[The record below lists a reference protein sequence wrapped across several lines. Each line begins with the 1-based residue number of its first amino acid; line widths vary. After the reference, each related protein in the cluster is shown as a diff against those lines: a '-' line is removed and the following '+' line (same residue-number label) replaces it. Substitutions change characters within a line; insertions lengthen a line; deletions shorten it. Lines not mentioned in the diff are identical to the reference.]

1 MLQTKTLTF
10 SERCSPRTRRGQS
23 IIVALLVLLLL
34 GVAGALFV
42 TIVARNL
49 LNARHANRVVTADQ
63 YARAGITFADAQLS
77 TSLDGADW
85 RAPLQFALSDGT
97 NGTKDLRPPMGT
109 PERMRYDANKLAL
122 ADPNDPD
129 KEYLQA
135 GYARY
140 NTGAGR
146 FLLRVTYDPVN
157 VGPLDVPPGKYLKI
171 ESIGREGLIESI
183 DPTTYTNNRSTD
195 RTQAYQVAYK
205 PIGITDYARFETNPD
220 NRSDIANLGVISQQ
234 YTQDSSNDGGIATPG
249 VYDFVSGSAPAY
261 KLYPVVT
268 TYGASDA
275 YLKDGMTPPN
285 FYPNPTAGTGMVL
298 PSGSPYTLVSGDG
311 SIHANMP
318 LRFFGKNVVYLNN
331 AGGSAPLFQDGIE
344 VVGNLLLD
352 SYSPSANLD
361 NTLPTGGTGTPVY
374 QQASLVLNPTVTNGK
389 TDLKYYVAP
398 SNSVGG
404 FNTQGGLIRD
414 GSMQNDVNGQ
424 PRGIKRLEPPL
435 MDAQDPASRLPRYK
449 VIAMTS
455 PPRFDPK
462 TGKPY
467 PINADGTS
475 PSLYG
480 YGKAIYIDNSADI
493 QADSSSVGGGT
504 TLTDEWLRRTSAAS
518 AAGASK
524 SGWNGHF
531 YDPVGVTITLGQN
544 LGTGTAAAPVYGIRM
559 VRGDDAWKNPDGT
572 PGTSRTMDAAYGP
585 TGLDASQSAVTSNN
599 DIVIHVEGN
608 VRLAAGT
615 LSPVERSGNAPTT
628 PRHIT
633 IVTNGTA
640 YVEGNLLKGDP
651 DSSITVLAHD
661 YVCLNTSQ
669 FTVGQSPQNQ
679 RPAIDVS
686 GNLDLTD
693 ADSLVEPFNFGL
705 PQKFGTPP
713 GIKMTDTKT
722 TDAATAGGYGA
733 ANPFLYVS
741 ASSSVPAA
749 NALADFSITNL
760 MGTTVNF
767 AVTQVFGPTT
777 PTHLTLPLT
786 LPPLGQ
792 SDLEQLTV
800 ARDRSDH
807 PTASDPDTY
816 PGDVLLERVA
826 VLPMDIRIE
835 AVLYAQTRSFF
846 VIPGDWFNGKNNDTI
861 DQFASGTTRPDLN
874 GVTAG
879 STDYTNRSRFPFYGQ
894 PIDLK
899 ITIDGAVSEARPA
912 DISAQSAWMT
922 KWGWIPQYHGS
933 LTGETVGHVAYQ
945 PGGGSNPTAANVPAV
960 GLQIIYNPQ
969 AAYPYNP
976 QAAYLYNPVD
986 NTVTEVPA
994 RYLRS
999 DVYGRPL
1006 PFSPMLPVSTGLLYS
1021 GDSSEPPL
1029 LQ

>member
-85 RAPLQFALSDGT
+85 RPPLQFALSDGT
-97 NGTKDLRPPMGT
+97 NGTTDNRPGT
-109 PERMRYDANKLAL
+109 GPAGPAASTSDSRERVRYKANTPPA
-122 ADPNDPD
+122 ANINDPD
-129 KEYLQA
+129 KEYLDA

-146 FLLRVTYDPVN
+146 FLLRVTYNPVN
-157 VGPLDVPPGKYLKI
+157 VIGDPSNAPNYVSATGIPNPPGKYLKI
-171 ESIGREGLIESI
+171 ESIGREGLIDSI

-298 PSGSPYTLVSGDG
+298 PSGSLYTLVPGDG

-318 LRFFGKNVVYLNN
+318 LRFFGKNVVYLNA

-352 SYSPSANLD
+352 NYRSNAKLD
-361 NTLPTGGTGTPVY
+361 NSDVSAGNPLG
-374 QQASLVLNPTVTNGK
+374 QQASLVLKTTKNGVPSTPVT
-389 TDLKYYVAP
+389 TYVTP
-398 SNSVGG
+398 SNYVGG
-404 FNTQGGLIRD
+404 FDTQGGLIRD

-455 PPRFDPK
+455 GPRFDPK

-531 YDPVGVTITLGQN
+531 YDPVGVTVTLGQN
-544 LGTGTAAAPVYGIRM
+544 LGTAASPVYGIRM
-559 VRGDDAWKNPDGT
+559 VRSDNAWKNPDGT
-572 PGTSRTMDAAYGP
+572 PGTSRTMDAAYGA
-585 TGLDASQSAVTSNN
+585 TGASAGLDVSQPAATSNN
-599 DIVIHVEGN
+599 DIVIHAEGN

-615 LSPVERSGNAPTT
+615 LSPLEGSGNTAATI

-661 YVCLNTSQ
+661 YVCLNTTQ
-669 FTVGQSPQNQ
+669 FTVGQSAQDQ
-679 RPAIDVS
+679 RPAVDAS
-686 GNLDLTD
+686 GNVVITD
-693 ADSLVEPFNFGL
+693 ANSLIEPFSFGL
-705 PQKFGTPP
+705 PMGV
-713 GIKMTDTKT
+713 KT
-722 TDAATAGGYGA
+722 TNKIAEGGYGG
-733 ANPFLYVS
+733 NPFLYVS
-741 ASSSVPAA
+741 ASSDSL
-749 NALADFSITNL
+749 NTLADFGVTSL
-760 MGTTVNF
+760 MGT
-767 AVTQVFGPTT
+767 AVSYSTPPQQFGPTT

-786 LPPLGQ
+786 LTPLTPATAGLGQ
-792 SDLEQLTV
+792 GDLEQLTV
-800 ARDRSDH
+800 ARD
-807 PTASDPDTY
+807 PNENVNDP
-816 PGDVLLERVA
+816 GNVLLDRVA

-846 VIPGDWFNGKNNDTI
+846 VIPGDWFNGDSADTL
-861 DQFASGTTRPDLN
+861 DQYAGGNGGRAPGTRPATTPD
-874 GVTAG
+874 A
-879 STDYTNRSRFPFYGQ
+879 RFPMYGQ

-922 KWGWIPQYHGS
+922 RWGWIPQFHGS
-933 LTGETVGHVAYQ
+933 LTGETAGHIAYQ
-945 PGGGSNPTAANVPAV
+945 PGGGSNPTPANVPAV

-969 AAYPYNP
+969 AGYPYHPGNS
-976 QAAYLYNPVD
+976 AAASY
-986 NTVTEVPA
+986 
-994 RYLRS
+994 YLRS